1 MSFSVFLLNLIGVSI
16 VFALTTYLTTG
27 SWWTTLIQTVI
38 CAVLVQ
44 VGYFAAVLFLVRRSG
59 TQKNG
64 ANAPKSQAVQGLA
77 KDEKPPGK
85 VGQLPG
91 APRSRHP

>member
-1 MSFSVFLLNLIGVSI
+1 MSFSIFLLNLVGVSI

-27 SWWTTLIQTVI
+27 SWWTTLIQTII

-44 VGYFAAVLFLVRRSG
+44 VGYFAAVLFSIWRSG

-64 ANAPKSQAVQGLA
+64 ANAPKSEPAQGLA
-77 KDEKPPGK
+77 KDEKPAGK
-85 VGQLPG
+85 IGQLPG